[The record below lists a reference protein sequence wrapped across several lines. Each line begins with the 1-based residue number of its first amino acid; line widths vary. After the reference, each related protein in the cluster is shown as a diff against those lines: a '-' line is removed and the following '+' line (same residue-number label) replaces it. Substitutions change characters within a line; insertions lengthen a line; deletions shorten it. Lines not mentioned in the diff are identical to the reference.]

1 MNKLKTFFYYLG
13 TIILCNLGVALLVY
27 SSNKI
32 FDNLSDVFFVPTKA
46 AALGYIPFILAA
58 GIALKTTNNYEGTK
72 KILWR
77 WKLTIASLYSA
88 FGIFQ
93 LIFGIYLGVPIF
105 EFNEEITFSAIPN
118 HWLYNVP
125 WGILGIIAG
134 IQVKRDNLDMI

>member
-77 WKLTIASLYSA
+77 WKLTIASLFLA

-125 WGILGIIAG
+125 WGILGIIAS